1 MFTEQGGAGQ
11 GAVEKSPLHRGPRTA
26 AYRPLEPEKAT
37 ESAWLTLLLK
47 IHLIGWK
54 LMADLQEC
62 SGAKPEW
69 AGGSKCV
76 CERETESA
84 RVRSKCGSSSP
95 DRSFDYSLTH
105 ICT

>member
-11 GAVEKSPLHRGPRTA
+11 GAVEKSPLRRGPRTA

-54 LMADLQEC
+54 LMADLQE
-62 SGAKPEW
+62 S
-69 AGGSKCV
+69 
-76 CERETESA
+76 T
-84 RVRSKCGSSSP
+84 
-95 DRSFDYSLTH
+95 
-105 ICT
+105 